1 MMFSF
6 PVPVVSAPMI
16 GPGSQPLDDEQPLN
30 TLSLP
35 SDMHT
40 FRPPIVELDSPP
52 EVVAAAIAFLRH
64 VLAEMESTPY
74 AAAEPL
80 RFDLAHL
87 EPAVRAEI
95 NDLFGEGEVAVL
107 TDGEL
112 RAQETAFTGMWR
124 VFGEGHDLLEV
135 VPFPIPIRE
144 RALARRMPAHALVP
158 PDDAAGLMNALPLV
172 HEILQRAAACKPG
185 DAAYVINLSLLPVTP
200 EDTAWMDE
208 VLGRGGVSVLSRGFG
223 NCRITATALP
233 HVWWVQYFNNMDKL
247 ILNSIEIVDLPA
259 VALAAAEDY
268 EETLTRFAEWI
279 ESLEAAR

>member
-1 MMFSF
+1 MMTF
-6 PVPVVSAPMI
+6 PIPVVPFKPSI
-16 GPGSQPLDDEQPLN
+16 GPGSQPVDEVLVTLDVPNDV
-30 TLSLP
+30 
-35 SDMHT
+35 HAY
-40 FRPPIVELDSPP
+40 RPPLSELDAPP
-52 EVVAAAIAFLRH
+52 EVAGPALDFLRTL
-64 VLAEMESTPY
+64 LAGLRASASLTTQ
-74 AAAEPL
+74 PL
-80 RFDLAHL
+80 RYSLL
-87 EPAVRAEI
+87 GYPPAVRAEI
-95 NDLFGEGEVAVL
+95 NELLGEGEVSVL
-107 TDGEL
+107 TAGDL

-158 PDDAAGLMNALPLV
+158 PDDAAGLMNAPSLV

-268 EETLTRFAEWI
+268 EETLARFAEWI
-279 ESLEAAR
+279 ESLEAAQ